1 MKLTTMAKD
10 LSYFKFFCSEWTDG
24 DITLE
29 DYRIQGLFINI
40 CSYYWSNNCD
50 VSITKLKKKFKIESE
65 TIDYLIKETLIKVKG
80 QDIIISFLDEQLD
93 ERIETSKIKSKG
105 GKASAEARRLKK
117 LEQESNKDLTE
128 NEHVLNSCSTETQLL
143 REDKIKEEKKR
154 VYHTHET
161 FIEWF
166 NECRKFIKLQS
177 NIKKLST
184 IEKQQF
190 KELENTYTKEDFKK
204 AFKNFSSDKYYK
216 DNNLL
221 FPIHFLKLENFT
233 KYLNAEVKQELT
245 LGQKLSEKQ

>member
-1 MKLTTMAKD
+1 MKKTKRKGFNFFRSYYDVYNMLESDKDKLAFIEALLDKQFLGVNPTGLEGMVKFAWVSQVNSIDSQVKGYEDKTGVKLTPTEGGA
-10 LSYFKFFCSEWTDG
+10 ERVE
-24 DITLE
+24 ITPTE
-29 DYRIQGLFINI
+29 Q
-40 CSYYWSNNCD
+40 
-50 VSITKLKKKFKIESE
+50 VE
-65 TIDYLIKETLIKVKG
+65 VKG
-80 QDIIISFLDEQLD
+80 E
-93 ERIETSKIKSKG
+93 
-105 GKASAEARRLKK
+105 
-117 LEQESNKDLTE
+117 
-128 NEHVLNSCSTETQLL
+128 V
-143 REDKIKEEKKR
+143 EEKEQD

-166 NECRKFIKLQS
+166 NDCRKFIKLQS

-245 LGQKLSEKQ
+245 LGQKLNGRM

>member
-1 MKLTTMAKD
+1 MAKLGYTWYPKD
-10 LSYFKFFCSEWTDG
+10 WGNSEAVFEL
-24 DITLE
+24 TLE
-29 DYRIQGLFINI
+29 QRGFYRELIDMAMLNDNKTIINEKTWCRKFNVNDEKLEEILNILLSLGLIQVDFDGSNELFIPSCEPRLKLSRGGKNGGKK
-40 CSYYWSNNCD
+40 SRRSKPTVKPF
-50 VSITKLKKKFKIESE
+50 VSLEEKNDKPTLNQIESKLKEKES
-65 TIDYLIKETLIKVKG
+65 KVN
-80 QDIIISFLDEQLD
+80 I
-93 ERIETSKIKSKG
+93 
-105 GKASAEARRLKK
+105 
-117 LEQESNKDLTE
+117 
-128 NEHVLNSCSTETQLL
+128 
-143 REDKIKEEKKR
+143 
-154 VYHTHET
+154 YHTHET

-245 LGQKLSEKQ
+245 LGQKLNGRM